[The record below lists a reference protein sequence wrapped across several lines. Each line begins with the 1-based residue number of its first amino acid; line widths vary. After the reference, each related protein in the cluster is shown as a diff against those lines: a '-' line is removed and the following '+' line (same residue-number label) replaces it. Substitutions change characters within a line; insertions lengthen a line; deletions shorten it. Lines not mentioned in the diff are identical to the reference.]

1 MTDPHERAPAD
12 EDDVERHPCPRC
24 AAETGSPCRSR
35 AGAVAGTYHTGAA
48 SPRRPGSRTA
58 AGPDPGRPRSRP
70 ALEARHPASAPLDP
84 NTPTADIRIGYARCS
99 TLGQELDSQL
109 DALAKASSST
119 WSPGTT
125 RPRPRAALEGLA
137 FPQV

>member
-1 MTDPHERAPAD
+1 M
-12 EDDVERHPCPRC
+12 PRP
-24 AAETGSPCRSR
+24 T
-35 AGAVAGTYHTGAA
+35 AVPA
-48 SPRRPGSRTA
+48 SPGGPAPRLRP
-58 AGPDPGRPRSRP
+58 
-70 ALEARHPASAPLDP
+70 PLDP

-125 RPRPRAALEGLA
+125 RSRPRAALEGLA